1 MAVEEIL
8 AATTSAVAS
17 NAFVIGPQETTI
29 TTTALDGVETGDI
42 QIGHQQTPGADVTW
56 QDLFRSGTQQQ
67 LTITNNSV
75 TVLGPGKFRV
85 NKSAT
90 ASATSIALWT

>member
-17 NAFVIGPQETTI
+17 DAFVIGPQEATI
-29 TTTALDGVETGDI
+29 TSTALAGVETGDI

-67 LTITNNSV
+67 LLIDNNAV

-90 ASATSIALWT
+90 AGATSIMLWT

>member
-8 AATTSAVAS
+8 AETTDAAAS
-17 NAFVIGPQETTI
+17 TAFVIGPQEATI
-29 TTTALDGVETGDI
+29 TATTFAGVETGDI
-42 QIGHQQTPGADVTW
+42 QVGHQQTPGAEVTW

-67 LTITNNSV
+67 LTITNNAI

-90 ASATSIALWT
+90 VSATSITLWT